1 MPLGRWGYANP
12 MELERHGDVALL
24 RIRGTKA
31 NSMTPEMVTSLGAA
45 VGEVVASDARAL
57 VVTGEGRFFSAGL
70 ALPTLVAL
78 DRSDLRA
85 FMQSFART
93 MRLLFLAP
101 KPIVAAINGHAI
113 AGGTVL
119 ALQCDVR
126 IAAAGDQ
133 RIGLN
138 EAQLGIALPTSVIEP
153 LRFAIAAKHF
163 ADVALEGRLFTP
175 VEALAVGLVDA
186 VVAADELES
195 HAIAK
200 ARALGAIPPAAFAA
214 TKESIRRPVLEAI
227 LRYEE
232 DDADRWLDTWF
243 SDEGQ
248 ERLRAAVAKLGS

>member
-1 MPLGRWGYANP
+1 MD
-12 MELERHGDVALL
+12 LERHGDVALL

-31 NSMTPEMVTSLGAA
+31 NSMTPEMVAALGAT
-45 VGEVVASDARAL
+45 VGEFIASDARAL
-57 VVTGEGRFFSAGL
+57 VITGEGKFFSAGL
-70 ALPTLVAL
+70 ALPTLMAL
-78 DRSDLRA
+78 GRSDLHA

-93 MRLLFLAP
+93 MLLLFSAP

-138 EAQLGIALPTSVIEP
+138 EAQLGIALPTSVMEP

-163 ADVALEGRLFTP
+163 TEVALEGRLFTP
-175 VEALAVGLVDA
+175 AEALEVGLVDA
-186 VVAADELES
+186 VVPADELETC
-195 HAIAK
+195 AIAK
-200 ARALGAIPPAAFAA
+200 ARTLGAIPPKAFAA

-227 LRYEE
+227 LRYED

-248 ERLRAAVAKLGS
+248 ERLRTAVAKLGG